1 MASFLHTTTGTT
13 GVTAVENKKRF
24 ADNTILEKYF
34 GINHQ
39 ETVSNFRRNQNES
52 ILIIAWFRIYVS
64 SLSVFGLIILSLG
77 YINTWDFNLFQIAH
91 LNNRK
96 RMLPKKLW
104 LFASPV
110 WNSDNY
116 IFVTFFLVKKYQKI
130 FRIILT
136 HLVCSVWD
144 NIYIS
149 QNHFFIV
156 FNLKMIFMQ
165 FSFYKCKQFLFLFL
179 VLISSVI

>member
-1 MASFLHTTTGTT
+1 M
-13 GVTAVENKKRF
+13 
-24 ADNTILEKYF
+24 
-34 GINHQ
+34 
-39 ETVSNFRRNQNES
+39 VSNFRLNQNES

-91 LNNRK
+91 LNHRK

-104 LFASPV
+104 LVMKLKSFLFASPV

-116 IFVTFFLVKKYQKI
+116 IFVTFFLLKKYQKI

-179 VLISSVI
+179 ELSSSVI